1 MLTAR
6 GEPVGRGDLTRQV
19 RVIDIGL
26 VGLRREDRA
35 LQRDQRGIGG
45 LQTAVD
51 LLVEV
56 HVLLV
61 VVEPEAGQQ
70 AQAIGDRPFELAEQ
84 RRADVL
90 ILQVLVK
97 AVPVEQ
103 AGCRGAARS
112 APAESAPPPRPVPA

>member
-1 MLTAR
+1 M
-6 GEPVGRGDLTRQV
+6 
-19 RVIDIGL
+19 
-26 VGLRREDRA
+26 
-35 LQRDQRGIGG
+35 LQRDQRGIGR
-45 LQTAVD
+45 LQAAID

-90 ILQVLVK
+90 ILEVLVE
-97 AVPVEQ
+97 AVPVEK
-103 AGCRGAARS
+103 AGRRRVRARRQ
-112 APAESAPPPRPVPA
+112 EKAPPRRSPVPA